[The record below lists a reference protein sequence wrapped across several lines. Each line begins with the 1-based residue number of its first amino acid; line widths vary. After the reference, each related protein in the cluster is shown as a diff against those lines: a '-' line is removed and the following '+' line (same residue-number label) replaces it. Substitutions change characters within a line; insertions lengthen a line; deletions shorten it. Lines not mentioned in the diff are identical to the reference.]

1 MSVGLVVE
9 KCGMSRIF
17 DESGVST
24 PVTILKVS
32 PTYVTQIKKLGTD
45 GYASIQVTTGEKKA
59 SKLNSPLLGHFKSAN
74 VKPGLGL
81 WEFRLST
88 DIEADK
94 YSVGDELK
102 LEHVLAEG
110 IKVDVTGHSK
120 GKGFAGVVKR
130 HNFSTQDATHGNS
143 LSHRAP
149 GSIGQ
154 NQTPGRVFKGK
165 KMAGQ
170 MGNVR
175 TTVQNQMVAKIDFEK
190 QLVMIKGTVPGAPGK
205 LIIIRPSV
213 KSVKTGEK

>member
-17 DESGVST
+17 DENGAST
-24 PVTILKVS
+24 PVTILRVA
-32 PTYVTQIKKLGTD
+32 PTYVTQVKKLGTD
-45 GYASIQVTTGEKKA
+45 GYASIQVTTGEKKP
-59 SKLNSPLLGHFKSAN
+59 SKLNSPELGHFKRAN
-74 VKPGLGL
+74 IKPGLGL
-81 WEFRLST
+81 WEFRLES
-88 DIEADK
+88 DSEAEK

-102 LEHVLAEG
+102 LEDILAEG
-110 IKVDVTGHSK
+110 IKVDVTGKSK

-130 HNFSTQDATHGNS
+130 HNFATQDATHGNS

-170 MGNVR
+170 MGDVK
-175 TTVQNQMVAKIDFEK
+175 TTVQNQVIAKIDAEK
-190 QLVMIKGTVPGAPGK
+190 QLIMVKGNVPGAPGK
-205 LIIIRPSV
+205 LVIIRPSV
-213 KSVKTGEK
+213 KSVKTGDK